1 MQLNHERVMPNLADN
16 FHSLHEQKD
25 ILILPNAWDA
35 GSARVIEDAG
45 AKAIATSSAG
55 VAWAL
60 GFTDGDM
67 MPPKLLAELTAR
79 ITDAISI
86 PLSVDFEGGY
96 TTNPQKI
103 GENLKPVIDAGAVGI
118 NIEDGEGT
126 PELLAKKIEKA
137 RQAAENLGVNV
148 FINART
154 DVYLAEIGS
163 PESRVGETIERAARY
178 REAGANGIF
187 VPGLSERADIQAIAP
202 EIKMPLNVMAVP
214 DLPDAKGLKKLGV
227 RRLSSGTAIP
237 QSVWNRVSELAKG
250 FLATGDS
257 KPMFKDSMPYG
268 KLQKLFTK

>member
-1 MQLNHERVMPNLADN
+1 MQLSHERVMPNLADN

-118 NIEDGEGT
+118 NIEDG
-126 PELLAKKIEKA
+126 
-137 RQAAENLGVNV
+137 
-148 FINART
+148 
-154 DVYLAEIGS
+154 
-163 PESRVGETIERAARY
+163 
-178 REAGANGIF
+178 
-187 VPGLSERADIQAIAP
+187 
-202 EIKMPLNVMAVP
+202 
-214 DLPDAKGLKKLGV
+214 
-227 RRLSSGTAIP
+227 
-237 QSVWNRVSELAKG
+237 
-250 FLATGDS
+250 
-257 KPMFKDSMPYG
+257 
-268 KLQKLFTK
+268 

>member
-1 MQLNHERVMPNLADN
+1 MQFDLDVLMPNLAKS
-16 FHSLHEQKD
+16 FHSLHEERD

-35 GSARVIEDAG
+35 GSAKIIEDAG

-60 GFTDGDM
+60 GFTDGDAL
-67 MPPKLLAELTAR
+67 PPKLLADLTAR
-79 ITDAISI
+79 ITDTISI

-103 GENLKPVIDAGAVGI
+103 AENLKPIIDAGAVGI

-137 RQAAENLGVNV
+137 RQAAERLGVDV

-154 DVYLAEIGS
+154 DVFLAEIGS
-163 PESRVGETIERAARY
+163 PESRVGETIKRAWRY
-178 REAGANGIF
+178 RDAGANGIF
-187 VPGLSERADIQAIAP
+187 VPGLSEPD
-202 EIKMPLNVMAVP
+202 EIKAIVPEVKIPLNVMAVP
-214 DLPDAKGLKKLGV
+214 DLPPAKELRKLGV
-227 RRLSSGTAIP
+227 RRLSSGTGIP
-237 QSVWNRVSELAKG
+237 QTIWNRVADLAKV

-257 KPMFKDSMPYG
+257 KPMFERSMAYG
-268 KLQKLFTK
+268 KLQTLFSK